1 MSFIFFMLSLL
12 FSFNLTLIVNKMTT
26 TYNAGIVDSPIK
38 AKRSLTIFAFYLTPE
53 IKWINMW
60 RKQVSFGMETLP
72 SLIKAIITEET
83 YIKFWIHAILL
94 DARVIIRPIEHTG
107 AIWVLQ
113 SCEDKPREQGHID
126 LPSSKSFQTLAFE
139 GLFFPFDFLLTFLK
153 KGILLLIGMI
163 PDV

>member
-12 FSFNLTLIVNKMTT
+12 FSLNLTLIINKMTT
-26 TYNAGIVDSPIK
+26 TYQNAGIVDSPIT
-38 AKRSLTIFAFYLTPE
+38 AKRSITIFAFYLTPE

-83 YIKFWIHAILL
+83 YIKFWIHAISL

-113 SCEDKPREQGHID
+113 GCKDKSREQGHID
-126 LPSSKSFQTLAFE
+126 LHSSKSS
-139 GLFFPFDFLLTFLK
+139 
-153 KGILLLIGMI
+153 
-163 PDV
+163 